1 MFYLDFEEKL
11 EKLDTEKRSLLKL
24 SEENGLD
31 VSNKISAIEE
41 KEKNELHKI
50 YSNLSPWQIVK
61 IARHPNRPKTKDYI
75 SNIFTDFTSLLGD
88 RLYSEDS
95 AIISGSESPIKV
107 ITCDIIPLKDGF
119 EVKATLENISSF
131 NENTFGVIEYPEKPN
146 SWICQKTSL
155 VSGNQLEVIATLYLD
170 GTYFVDRSNLN
181 LTVFS

>member
-95 AIISGSESPIKV
+95 AIISGFAFLDKKPVLILG
-107 ITCDIIPLKDGF
+107 T
-119 EVKATLENISSF
+119 
-131 NENTFGVIEYPEKPN
+131 EKGNDMN
-146 SWICQKTSL
+146 SRIQH
-155 VSGNQLEVIATLYLD
+155 N
-170 GTYFVDRSNLN
+170 F
-181 LTVFS
+181 